1 MNKTIVI
8 FAGLILA
15 LFIATSCG
23 SDEPKN
29 IVETDNIDSLVMK
42 YPDSVEILIRHGR
55 FYSDNYKY
63 KKALPSA
70 AKAFRLDSNNLD
82 ARLLYAHVMN
92 NKMDRTV
99 EEVMTARRHFA
110 VVHKA
115 QPKNLEALVSL
126 ASTYSYVEDFE
137 TSFQYLNEALRMN
150 PKYRDAYVMKGTN
163 YMRIGKT
170 DLAKSSY
177 ETAVQ
182 QDPEFYEGYLFL
194 GALYQSEG
202 NPICTEYYITATK
215 IKPDDLELQY
225 SLAYAYQEM
234 GQYDKAKETYR
245 HMRTMD
251 STYAMP
257 VFQLGYIKQFYEDD
271 IDSAMVYYNQAI
283 VMEPRFVE
291 AWHNLGYCHEL
302 KSDRLKAL
310 AAYSKALKYNPNFE
324 KSREAADRL
333 R

>member
-1 MNKTIVI
+1 MNKTFVLLL
-8 FAGLILA
+8 GLLLTYLA
-15 LFIATSCG
+15 VTSC
-23 SDEPKN
+23 SEDKQATTS
-29 IVETDNIDSLVMK
+29 VTDNIDTLVVR
-42 YPDSVEILIRHGR
+42 YPDSIEILVRHGR
-55 FYSDNYKY
+55 FYSDRYKY
-63 KKALPSA
+63 KVAFPSA
-70 AKAFRLDSNNLD
+70 AKAFRLDSNNLE
-82 ARLLYAHVMN
+82 ARLLYAHILN
-92 NKMDRTV
+92 NKGDRNT
-99 EEVMTARRHFA
+99 EDVMLARRHFL
-110 VVHKA
+110 VVHKK
-115 QPKNLEALVSL
+115 QPKNTEALVSL

-137 TSFQYLNEALRMN
+137 TSFQYLNEALRIDQ
-150 PKYRDAYVMKGTN
+150 KYRDAYVMKGTN
-163 YMRIGKT
+163 YMKIGRM

-202 NPICTEYYITATK
+202 NPICTQYYLTATK

-225 SLAYAYQEM
+225 ALAYAYQETKNFEM
-234 GQYDKAKETYR
+234 AKETYR

-257 VFQLGYIKQFYEDD
+257 IFQLGYIKQFYEND
-271 IDSAMVYYNQAI
+271 IDSAMIYYNQAI

-302 KSDRLKAL
+302 KNDRLKAL

-324 KSREAADRL
+324 QSREAADRL
-333 R
+333 K